1 MADLY
6 RRAELSQAANSRYLE
21 ALASVTGTTPL
32 FQEAQSVCRAL
43 MVKGRRYRALNPWS
57 TQDSAL
63 LEAITRGE
71 FAINGLR
78 NRDLV
83 RLLYSSRAAAKDRR
97 KRSAAITR
105 KLALLRAHG
114 LIRKIAGT
122 HRYVLTSQ
130 GRRIST
136 ALLAARRAD
145 IDQLTRLAA

>member
-1 MADLY
+1 
-6 RRAELSQAANSRYLE
+6 
-21 ALASVTGTTPL
+21 
-32 FQEAQSVCRAL
+32 
-43 MVKGRRYRALNPWS
+43 
-57 TQDSAL
+57 
-63 LEAITRGE
+63 
-71 FAINGLR
+71 
-78 NRDLV
+78 V

-105 KLALLRAHG
+105 KLALLRAHA

-130 GRRIST
+130 GRRITT